1 MVAYTPANNIKKI
14 ATGDESGTW
23 GDSTN
28 NNFDILDRASNGFY
42 TLDIQTLDTSG
53 SGTAGSSSNPYVLP
67 LSPTALLSIGHYK
80 AIRLISSGTLIAD
93 THLKLEGDN
102 NARVY
107 MMQNDTTANTG
118 INIVVFQGTFSAS
131 RAAEVAK
138 EQFAI
143 LLADGSGAST
153 SSVRH
158 VTEDI
163 SPLTKALTIITEQA
177 AFNEPQL
184 NLTSTYTSTN
194 AAAPALDLERNK
206 SAVGVAG
213 DLLGAILFSGY
224 NDAGADGDKTTYAS
238 IKSSLNSPVDSAEK
252 GALNI
257 QAEGVGDGIHV
268 GHGYPGVS
276 TPDRAQ
282 VAINPFF
289 GDIDFFVLGDTN
301 YALTVEASSNNVISG
316 ADASRSIGGLSHKF
330 QVEGYPN
337 AGWQAGISVTQNQAT
352 ATGPLL
358 TLGKS
363 RAANN
368 ITNVIVNNGDTLG
381 TISFAGDDGVD
392 LDNVAAEIKAVV
404 DGTPDVN
411 DIPAAM
417 EFRTTAATESTPTTR
432 LKIFNDGAVRFTSD
446 KSIGVGTSS
455 PSSTGGAAFS
465 ILTSRGP
472 DASPQW
478 SRSPSAM
485 EFIHSV
491 TISDQPY
498 ALFGLPDDEKLPA
511 PRDSINMFNDL
522 AFDSYVFEIVNVVP
536 VTDSTTMRAQVYTEA
551 LGGFDT
557 TATSYSSNG
566 VVTNSFQINY
576 NGTTWSSP
584 GYGLTQSHT
593 LYNAHNTAVS
603 SSFIASNGNYYQS
616 GGQLFQT
623 STRAM
628 VYRPTENIQGI
639 RFFFST
645 GNLLEGRIT
654 MYGIRKSFDY

>member
-53 SGTAGSSSNPYVLP
+53 SGTAGSSANPYVLP

-163 SPLTKALTIITEQA
+163 SPLTKALTIIDGTA
-177 AFNEPQL
+177 DASTPQL
-184 NLTSTYTSTN
+184 TVESTNTTGLSGPFINLERNPSEVGTANDFLGGVLFTGYNAATGTPEKIVYGAVQSRIKSPTDGSENGELNFYVASGGSPVAFLELGHESAQAEVVVNTAGGDVDFRVQGDTLPNLFGTEASTDKVLAGTN
-194 AAAPALDLERNK
+194 AARVSGPANHL
-206 SAVGVAG
+206 V
-213 DLLGAILFSGY
+213 
-224 NDAGADGDKTTYAS
+224 
-238 IKSSLNSPVDSAEK
+238 
-252 GALNI
+252 
-257 QAEGVGDGIHV
+257 
-268 GHGYPGVS
+268 
-276 TPDRAQ
+276 
-282 VAINPFF
+282 
-289 GDIDFFVLGDTN
+289 
-301 YALTVEASSNNVISG
+301 
-316 ADASRSIGGLSHKF
+316 
-330 QVEGYPN
+330 QVEGDSSHP
-337 AGWQAGISVTQNQAT
+337 AGISVTQSQTTT
-352 ATGPLL
+352 AGPLL
-358 TLGKS
+358 TLAKS
-363 RAANN
+363 KNGT
-368 ITNVIVNNGDTLG
+368 IGSSTIVADGDTLG

-392 LDNVAAEIKAVV
+392 LANVGAEIKTVV

-432 LKIFNDGAVRFTSD
+432 LKIYNDGA
-446 KSIGVGTSS
+446 IGVGTAT

-491 TISDQPY
+491 TISDQQY
-498 ALFGLPDDEKLPA
+498 VFFGKPNDEYLPA
-511 PRDSINMFNDL
+511 PRDSILMFNFN
-522 AFDSYVFEIVNVVP
+522 AFDSYVFELVSVVP
-536 VTDSTTMRAQVYTEA
+536 VEDSVTFNAEVYVSGIGVTPY
-551 LGGFDT
+551 FDT
-557 TATSYSSNG
+557 GANYKLNNS
-566 VVTNSFQINY
+566 VRNSFNLNSAAVIGSDAY
-576 NGTTWSSP
+576 K
-584 GYGLTQSHT
+584 GLTQSYT
-593 LYNAHNTAVS
+593 LHNAGSLSHNKDFIPSNGGYHSASGQGTAGTLAMSYDNGEVVVVGIR
-603 SSFIASNGNYYQS
+603 FGTSNGN
-616 GGQLFQT
+616 L
-623 STRAM
+623 
-628 VYRPTENIQGI
+628 
-639 RFFFST
+639 ST
-645 GNLLEGRIT
+645 GRIK

>member
-53 SGTAGSSSNPYVLP
+53 SGTAGSSANPYVLP

-118 INIVVFQGTFSAS
+118 INIVVFQGTFAAS
-131 RAAEVAK
+131 NPSLGVNATLASG
-138 EQFAI
+138 QFSI
-143 LLADGSGAST
+143 LFADGVGSQ

-194 AAAPALDLERNK
+194 VAAPALDLERNK

-252 GALNI
+252 GALLI
-257 QAEGVGDGIHV
+257 HAEGVGDAIHV

-282 VAINPFF
+282 VAINPFL
-289 GDIDFFVLGDTN
+289 GDIDFFVLGDSN

-330 QVEGYPN
+330 QVEGYPT

-432 LKIFNDGAVRFTSD
+432 LKIYNDGA
-446 KSIGVGTSS
+446 IGVGTAT

-491 TISDQPY
+491 TISDQQY
-498 ALFGLPDDEKLPA
+498 VFFGKPNDEYLPA
-511 PRDSINMFNDL
+511 PRDSILMFNFN
-522 AFDSYVFEIVNVVP
+522 AFDSYVFELVSVVP
-536 VTDSTTMRAQVYTEA
+536 VEDSVTFNAEVYVSGIGVTPY
-551 LGGFDT
+551 FDT
-557 TATSYSSNG
+557 GANYKLNNS
-566 VVTNSFQINY
+566 VRNSFNLNSAAVIGSDAY
-576 NGTTWSSP
+576 K
-584 GYGLTQSHT
+584 GLTQSYT
-593 LYNAHNTAVS
+593 LHNAGSLSHNKDFIPSNGGYHSASGQATANTLAMSYDNGEVVVVGIR
-603 SSFIASNGNYYQS
+603 FGTSNGN
-616 GGQLFQT
+616 L
-623 STRAM
+623 
-628 VYRPTENIQGI
+628 
-639 RFFFST
+639 ST
-645 GNLLEGRIT
+645 GRIK

>member
-53 SGTAGSSSNPYVLP
+53 SGTAGSSANPYVLP

-80 AIRLISSGTLIAD
+80 ALRLISSGTLIAD

-163 SPLTKALTIITEQA
+163 SPLTKALTIIDGTA
-177 AFNEPQL
+177 DASTPQL
-184 NLTSTYTSTN
+184 TVESTNTTGLSGPFINLERNPSEVGTANDFLGGVLFTGYNAATGTPEKIVYGAVQSRIKSPTDGSENGELNFYVASGGSPVAFLELGHESAQAEVVVNTAGGDVDFRVQGDTLPNLFGTEASTDKVLAGTN
-194 AAAPALDLERNK
+194 AARVSGPANHL
-206 SAVGVAG
+206 V
-213 DLLGAILFSGY
+213 
-224 NDAGADGDKTTYAS
+224 
-238 IKSSLNSPVDSAEK
+238 
-252 GALNI
+252 
-257 QAEGVGDGIHV
+257 
-268 GHGYPGVS
+268 
-276 TPDRAQ
+276 
-282 VAINPFF
+282 
-289 GDIDFFVLGDTN
+289 
-301 YALTVEASSNNVISG
+301 
-316 ADASRSIGGLSHKF
+316 
-330 QVEGYPN
+330 QVEGDSNHP
-337 AGWQAGISVTQNQAT
+337 AGISVTQSQTTT
-352 ATGPLL
+352 AGPLL
-358 TLGKS
+358 TLAKS
-363 RAANN
+363 NN
-368 ITNVIVNNGDTLG
+368 GTIGSSTIVADGDTLG

-392 LDNVAAEIKAVV
+392 LANVGAEIKTVV

-417 EFRTTAATESTPTTR
+417 EFRTTAATESTPTTH

-498 ALFGLPDDEKLPA
+498 VFFGLPNDEYLPA
-511 PRDSINMFNDL
+511 PRDSIRMFNFN
-522 AFDSYVFEIVNVVP
+522 AFDSYVFELVSVVP
-536 VTDSTTMRAQVYTEA
+536 VTDGAAINAEA
-551 LGGFDT
+551 YVSGIGVTPFFDT
-557 TATSYSSNG
+557 GANYKLNNTAQTSFKLNG
-566 VVTNSFQINY
+566 GGGIGSDAYQ
-576 NGTTWSSP
+576 
-584 GYGLTQSHT
+584 GLTQSYT
-593 LYNAHNTAVS
+593 LHNAGSLSHS
-603 SSFIASNGNYYQS
+603 KPFIPSNGGYHSTS
-616 GGQLFQT
+616 GHATAGTL
-623 STRAM
+623 AM
-628 VYRPTENIQGI
+628 SYANGEVVVSGI
-639 RFFFST
+639 RFGAASGNLST
-645 GNLLEGRIT
+645 GRIR